1 MSKRDKL
8 MKIIGDLQEIYPELD
23 VVMIDDIDSPTK
35 VMITTVDTMAEESG
49 LDSDVIEQ
57 ALNQTEDEDK
67 IDAFLDQVEWDGEDD
82 GDGGML
88 Q

>member
-35 VMITTVDTMAEESG
+35 VMITTVDIMAEESG